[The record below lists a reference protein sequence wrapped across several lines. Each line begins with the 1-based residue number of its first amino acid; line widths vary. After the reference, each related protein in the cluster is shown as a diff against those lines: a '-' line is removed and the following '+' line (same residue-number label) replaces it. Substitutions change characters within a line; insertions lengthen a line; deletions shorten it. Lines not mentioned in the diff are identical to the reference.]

1 LALSDLK
8 LITSSPENLEIDPI
22 EEITLEPYESRTLSI
37 SVTARQTSTITIE
50 AVSFSFHRFFP
61 CTQPLE
67 KRGQRLHGTKQQR
80 VTPTYAKDTS
90 LTVEVGRSRPRIE
103 VDWPNMP
110 EDMYERE
117 AVEIDLR
124 VRNTGK
130 VAVENLQMILNED
143 VLRMKNSEL

>member
-1 LALSDLK
+1 
-8 LITSSPENLEIDPI
+8 
-22 EEITLEPYESRTLSI
+22 
-37 SVTARQTSTITIE
+37 
-50 AVSFSFHRFFP
+50 
-61 CTQPLE
+61 
-67 KRGQRLHGTKQQR
+67 
-80 VTPTYAKDTS
+80 
-90 LTVEVGRSRPRIE
+90 
-103 VDWPNMP
+103 MP